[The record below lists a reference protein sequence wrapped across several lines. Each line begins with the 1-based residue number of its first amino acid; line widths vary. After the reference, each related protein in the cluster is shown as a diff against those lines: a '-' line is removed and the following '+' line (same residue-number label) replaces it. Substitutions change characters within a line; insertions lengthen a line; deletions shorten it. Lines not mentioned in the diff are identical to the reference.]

1 MNGEK
6 FQKELGYQGYTLSLA
21 IDVVPGILVEKC
33 LSLRLVRFQLSKAYG
48 NRYLSRASNGNRLS
62 ITIVENISTVG

>member
-6 FQKELGYQGYTLSLA
+6 FQKEFGSQGYTLSLA

-33 LSLRLVRFQLSKAYG
+33 LVRFQLSKAYG